1 MVRCHRTPSTHN
13 MEEISKSLHSHL
25 VSMAYEGC
33 SHEQEHQM
41 EHLVALLD
49 PDDEDDLTSY
59 YGLFGQPRR
68 SLDEIARGR
77 SRSPEQMLVSIER
90 SLRRLAVTPEWQMMK
105 ERLRL

>member
-1 MVRCHRTPSTHN
+1 MVRCHRTPQKD
-13 MEEISKSLHSHL
+13 MDEISKSLHTHL

-33 SHEQEHQM
+33 THEQEHQM

-49 PDDEDDLTSY
+49 PADEDDLTSY

-68 SLDEIARGR
+68 SLDEIALKRNK
-77 SRSPEQMLVSIER
+77 SPEKMLVDIER

-105 ERLRL
+105 ERL